1 MRSFRAVASV
11 ITVVVIIIGS
21 TIANKIEEGVGV
33 NDDEGVDLSGFPLF
47 FYIYFAFFPFIFV

>member
-21 TIANKIEEGVGV
+21 TIENQMEGR
-33 NDDEGVDLSGFPLF
+33 EGVDNGGGG
-47 FYIYFAFFPFIFV
+47 VD